1 MVVWY
6 EVVVVSA
13 VYDTRVIK
21 FNPRWQPFFEFL
33 FYKICK
39 TTCDD
44 VNYVA
49 KTDEGEA
56 RSIILLFFLQ
66 PSSAD
71 ESW

>member
-21 FNPRWQPFFEFL
+21 FN